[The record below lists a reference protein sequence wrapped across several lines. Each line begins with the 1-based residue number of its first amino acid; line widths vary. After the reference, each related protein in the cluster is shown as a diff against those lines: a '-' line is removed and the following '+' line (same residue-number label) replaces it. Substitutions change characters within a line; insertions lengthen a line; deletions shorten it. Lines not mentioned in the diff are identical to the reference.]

1 MMEKNSNI
9 TDLLQ
14 RAKEVARCPAGV
26 RSSEIVRKGQLN
38 LAMKDMGT
46 DPVQTATD
54 FLSKQLSQLTW
65 CVDGNADNAE

>member
-26 RSSEIVRKGQLN
+26 RSSEIVRKGIAQ
-38 LAMKDMGT
+38 
-46 DPVQTATD
+46 P
-54 FLSKQLSQLTW
+54 
-65 CVDGNADNAE
+65 GNERYGYRPRSNCN